1 MEEIRIIS
9 LIVLFIWR
17 KVCKKIKLNEHD
29 NIYIEINPIEENDKI
44 EDKDIYDALDDLYRD
59 GIIVTNS
66 NYDKIFSVV
75 NNTIPKNF
83 IKDVS
88 GIIENRESSYS
99 ESYMKKKVK
108 LIRKDY
114 IYDKNCRNFNE
125 VWKIN

>member
-1 MEEIRIIS
+1 M
-9 LIVLFIWR
+9 IVLFIWR

>member
-17 KVCKKIKLNEHD
+17 KVCKKIKLNEYD

-59 GIIVTNS
+59 GIIITNS
-66 NYDKIFSVV
+66 NYDKIFSIV

-125 VWKIN
+125 VLKIN